1 VRERVLEVDEHQFN
15 TEIGQSIGVLV
26 TGPEDFGSPVHH
38 GLCSVADAALSE
50 RAGTPEIT
58 IVVRRCNDIDDYS
71 GDTYLGMSSN

>member
-1 VRERVLEVDEHQFN
+1 
-15 TEIGQSIGVLV
+15 
-26 TGPEDFGSPVHH
+26 VHH